1 VGVTGY
7 EVLRNG
13 AVVGTATGT
22 SYTASGLSA
31 STAYTFA
38 VRAYD
43 AAGNRS
49 SSSGTVS
56 VTTSSGTSTGI
67 DATSRIQA
75 EAYSGMSGVA
85 KEATSDVDGGEDV
98 AWIANGDHLR
108 FDNVA
113 FGSTARTQFSAR
125 VASGAGGGVSG
136 LVVVRL
142 DSLTAQPV
150 GSFAIGNTGG
160 WQTWKTVPTNI
171 TGVTGN
177 HTVYL
182 TFESGQPADFVNVNW
197 LTFG

>member
-7 EVLRNG
+7 DVLRNG
-13 AVVGTATGT
+13 TVVGTATGT
-22 SYTASGLSA
+22 TYTASGLSA

-49 SSSGTVS
+49 ASSAS
-56 VTTSSGTSTGI
+56 VTVTTASATTGI

-75 EAYSGMSGVA
+75 ESYNGSTGVA
-85 KEATSDVDGGEDV
+85 KEATSDVDGGENI
-98 AWIANGDHLR
+98 AWISNGDYVR
-108 FDNVA
+108 YDNVS

-125 VASGAGGGVSG
+125 VASGAAGGVSG

-160 WQTWKTVPTNI
+160 WQSWRTVPTNI

-182 TFESGQPADFVNVNW
+182 TFESGQPADFVNLNW
-197 LTFG
+197 LTFS